1 MKLKNRKRFFSFLFV
16 VIVLEIAILVL
27 LFGGRK
33 VVDTVTMEAGSVLPE
48 ISLFLENPNKEASFV
63 TDMSS
68 IPVSSPG
75 VYEIEIRVGRK
86 NYKSFLHIIDTIAPK
101 GTVRKIDLIEA
112 GEIKPEDFFESIEDA
127 TNVKVTYKTA
137 PDMTKQNEQPV
148 VLVLTDASGNTA
160 EYETVL
166 RISKAVDNVQVEA
179 GTEALSAAAFLKTGV
194 SAGKLALA
202 GEAPTLDK
210 VGSYPVIIHID
221 GVDYN
226 STVQVVDTI
235 PPAATAVN
243 QTGWVG
249 EAIEASA
256 FVNDIVDK
264 TGVTVTYEV
273 NPDFNLDGEQT
284 VTLILEDEGGNKT
297 SLQSSLTLLVDTE
310 PPKIYG
316 AKTSTAYIGQPVSYK
331 KGVYA
336 EDNKDGE
343 VAISVDSSQV
353 NLKVEGDYPVY
364 YSAVDSSGNKAEVEI
379 TITVKEQT
387 VTMDELNQL
396 ADEVLAKITT
406 EDMTVLEKSWAIYK
420 YVNTHLTYT
429 GVSDKTDWMKEAK
442 NGIVRA
448 VGDCFTYYSMSQLLL
463 TRIGGVEML
472 SVQRAS
478 IGDETRHYWHMV
490 NFGEGWYHFDACIH
504 RPKLVSF
511 MLTTEELDAFS
522 RRVGKN
528 EYYYR
533 YDKESYPE
541 TEEKPTEEILALRA
555 LN

>member
-1 MKLKNRKRFFSFLFV
+1 MAV
-16 VIVLEIAILVL
+16 VIVLEIAMLVF

-33 VVDTVTMEAGSVLPE
+33 VVDTVTMEAGSALPD
-48 ISLFLENPNKEASFV
+48 ISLFLKDPNKEASFV

-68 IPVSSPG
+68 IPMNTPG
-75 VYEIEIRVGRK
+75 DYKIEIKIGRK
-86 NYKSFLHIIDTIAPK
+86 NHKSSLHIVDTTAPK
-101 GTVRKIDLIEA
+101 GTVKRIDLVEA

-148 VLVLTDASGNTA
+148 VLVLTDTSGNAA
-160 EYETVL
+160 EYETIL
-166 RISKAVDNVQVEA
+166 RISKAVESIQVEA
-179 GTEALSAAAFLKTGV
+179 GTQAITAAAFLKPGV
-194 SAGKLALA
+194 SAGALSVA
-202 GEAPTLDK
+202 GEVPALDK
-210 VGSYPVIIHID
+210 VGSYPVVINID
-221 GVDYN
+221 GVNYH

-235 PPAATAVN
+235 PPTATAVN

-249 EAIEASA
+249 EGIEAAS
-256 FVNDIVDK
+256 FVKDIVDK
-264 TGVTVTYEV
+264 TGVTVTYETE
-273 NPDFNLDGEQT
+273 PDFSLAGEQT
-284 VTLILEDEGGNKT
+284 VTLVLEDEGGNKT
-297 SLQSSLTLLVDTE
+297 SLQSLLTLNVDTE

-336 EDNKDGE
+336 EDNKDGKVE
-343 VAISVDSSQV
+343 ISVDSSQV
-353 NLKVEGDYPVY
+353 NLKVEGEYPVY
-364 YSAVDSSGNKAEVEI
+364 YSAMDSSGNKTEVEI

-387 VTMDELNQL
+387 VTMEELNQL

-463 TRIGGVEML
+463 TRIGGVELL

-490 NFGEGWYHFDACIH
+490 NYGEGWYHFDACIH

-528 EYYYR
+528 DYYYR
-533 YDKESYPE
+533 YDKESYPA